1 VSKKRHD
8 PIRVLVLIKGLGMGG
23 AETLVADAAPVWDRD
38 SFEYRVAFLLPWKDQ
53 LAGSIIDNGV
63 PVTNL
68 RWKGPGSLG
77 AINRLRDLCADFRP
91 NIVHSHLPAAGVIAR
106 LGIPKTRHVYTE
118 HNIVGFYREPTRTL
132 NRLTYGRNEA
142 VIAVSEAVAE
152 SMSTYPGPRPTV
164 VPNGISVAVT
174 EQERDAVRSQLGI
187 GPEDRLVVHVG
198 NIRPHKGHKN
208 LIAAT
213 AKLQDLNPAAVVIS
227 VGGEK
232 HEGDLAR
239 LRLEADKRGLSDRI
253 RFMGRREDAR
263 AFLSA
268 ADVVVN
274 PSDVEGLPLVLLEAM
289 ALGRPVVATDVG
301 GVGSIVKNGVTGLL
315 VPPGDAGL
323 LAQAIQHA
331 LTSPLA
337 NEWAEAASRLIGE
350 KHSLEGMVDSYE
362 KLYRKIIDV

>member
-1 VSKKRHD
+1 
-8 PIRVLVLIKGLGMGG
+8 MGG
-23 AETLVADAAPVWDRD
+23 AETLIADAASVWDRARFD
-38 SFEYRVAFLLPWKDQ
+38 YRVAFLLPWKD
-53 LAGSIIDNGV
+53 LLVGSLTEKGV

-68 RWKGPGSLG
+68 RWKGPRSLG

-132 NRLTYGRNEA
+132 NRLTYSRNDA
-142 VIAVSEAVAE
+142 VIAVSGAVAE
-152 SMSTYPGPRPTV
+152 SISTYPGPRPTV
-164 VPNGISVAVT
+164 VPNGISVAVS
-174 EQERDAVRSQLGI
+174 ERERNTVRSELGI
-187 GPEDRLVVHVG
+187 GQGDRLVVHVG
-198 NIRPHKGHKN
+198 NIRPHKGHEN

-213 AKLQDLNPAAVVIS
+213 AKLRDLNPAAVVIS
-227 VGGEK
+227 IGGEK
-232 HEGDLAR
+232 YEGDVAR
-239 LRLEADKRGLSDRI
+239 LRLEADRRGLAGRI

-315 VPPGDAGL
+315 VPPGEPDQ
-323 LAQAIQHA
+323 LAKAIQQA
-331 LTSPLA
+331 LTSPQA
-337 NEWAEAASRLIGE
+337 NEWAKAAKQLITDR
-350 KHSLEGMVDSYE
+350 HSIDAMVDSYE
-362 KLYRKIIDV
+362 KLYRTIANV